1 MAACTDSALQEAKR
15 ETERTPSGERFC
27 AGRRNGKMKKLSRQE
42 FLNWLAWG
50 SVGIPG
56 TLLSLGSFRFLV
68 PELVFGPPAMFKIGK
83 PEDFPLGSRM
93 LLPESRLFIT
103 STGEGIMAMS
113 AVCTHLGCTVGKL
126 EWGYQCPC
134 HGSRFDTGGRV
145 LRGPAPKPLP
155 WFKIFQG
162 SDGRMVVDK
171 RRGVPKGT
179 FFKLA

>member
-1 MAACTDSALQEAKR
+1 
-15 ETERTPSGERFC
+15 
-27 AGRRNGKMKKLSRQE
+27 
-42 FLNWLAWG
+42 
-50 SVGIPG
+50 
-56 TLLSLGSFRFLV
+56 
-68 PELVFGPPAMFKIGK
+68 
-83 PEDFPLGSRM
+83 
-93 LLPESRLFIT
+93 
-103 STGEGIMAMS
+103 MAMS